1 MNEQQA
7 PTILIT
13 GGTGFAGSHLVELLL
28 ESYSAENIHVT
39 SYSSKTTIVDSLLAP
54 QNIHQLNLRDVAAT
68 KSLIAAIKPDQIYH
82 LAAIAQVGGSFGKAA
97 EVFTNNFQLQFSLL
111 EAVKETAPKSKVL
124 IVGSAQEYDVITAA
138 KQNKQVLLD
147 ENAPLGPSNPYGVSK
162 VTQDLLALSYFYSYQ
177 LSIVRVRPFNHIGER
192 QSLGFAV
199 ADFAQQIVAV
209 ERGDQTEIKVGNLE
223 AERDFTDVKDM
234 VSAYKIVME
243 KGKLG
248 EAYNIGSGKGVS
260 IQFILD
266 SLVSL
271 SDAAVLVVVDSTK
284 LRPLD
289 VKSIVAN
296 TEKIQSL
303 GWKPEIPLDTTLQRV
318 LDYWRSQS

>member
-1 MNEQQA
+1 MNEQQS
-7 PTILIT
+7 PIILIT

-28 ESYSAENIHVT
+28 ESNAAENIHVT
-39 SYSSKTTIVDSLLAP
+39 SYSDKRSFISDFLPSE
-54 QNIHQLNLRDVAAT
+54 NIHALDLTNKEATAQLLE
-68 KSLIAAIKPDQIYH
+68 SIKPTQIYH

-97 EVFTNNFQLQFSLL
+97 EVFTNNFELQFSLL
-111 EAVKETAPKSKVL
+111 EAIKQTTPNARVL
-124 IVGSAQEYDVITAA
+124 IIGSAQEYDVISAA
-138 KQNKQVLLD
+138 KQTEKVFLD
-147 ENAPLGPSNPYGVSK
+147 ETAPLGPSNPYGVSK
-162 VTQDLLALSYFYSYQ
+162 VSQDLLALSYFYSYK
-177 LSIVRVRPFNHIGER
+177 LNILRARPFNHIGER

-199 ADFAQQIVAV
+199 SDFAQQIVAV
-209 ERGDQTEIKVGNLE
+209 ERGKQNEIKVGNLE
-223 AERDFTDVKDM
+223 AERDFTDVKD
-234 VSAYKIVME
+234 VVKAYRLMME

-248 EAYNIGSGKGVS
+248 EAYNIGSGNGVT

-271 SDAAVLVVVDSTK
+271 SDTNIQVSVDSSK

-296 TEKIQSL
+296 TTKLQSL
-303 GWKPEIPLDTTLQRV
+303 GWKPEIPLEQTLQRV